1 MQKVN
6 KNHKTSYYRVVKS
19 REMIG
24 KNFQWMYGIEGF
36 SNGESI
42 SLRALSFDRKRIEEL
57 VDSMNSKSLE
67 LKVLREVVDTFL
79 LSR

>member
-6 KNHKTSYYRVVKS
+6 INHKTSYYRVVKS

-36 SNGESI
+36 SNGESV

-57 VDSMNSKSLE
+57 VDSMNSKSFE
-67 LKVLREVVDTFL
+67 LNVLREVVDTFL

>member
-6 KNHKTSYYRVVKS
+6 KNHKISYYRVVKS

-36 SNGESI
+36 SNGESV

>member
-1 MQKVN
+1 MQKVKN
-6 KNHKTSYYRVVKS
+6 NHKTNYYRVVKS

-24 KNFQWMYGIEGF
+24 KSFCWMYGIEGF
-36 SNGESI
+36 SNGESV
-42 SLRALSFDRKRIEEL
+42 SLRALSFDRNRVEKL
-57 VDSMNSKSLE
+57 VDTMNSRSLE